1 MKKATQK
8 FNTKKSKI
16 VFASFLL
23 AGLFN
28 QLTSTLFVEA
38 MAQDNVLGNS
48 SDIFIS
54 SDSILEEE
62 ILSKEATIQD
72 SVFIQPACS
81 MDDECVG
88 KEEEKEKKDETVK
101 HEYNRVV
108 VTAYSSTPDQTDS
121 SPFITANGSQVRD
134 GIVACNFLPFGTK
147 VRFPEY
153 SGDKIFTV
161 EDRMAKKNNEKMDI
175 WMSSR
180 NVALEFG
187 VKSLAVEVIE

>member
-1 MKKATQK
+1 M
-8 FNTKKSKI
+8 
-16 VFASFLL
+16 VFASFIL

-62 ILSKEATIQD
+62 ILSKEATIHD

-81 MDDECVG
+81 MDDGCVG
-88 KEEEKEKKDETVK
+88 KEEEKEKKDEAVK

-153 SGDKIFTV
+153 SGDKVFTV

-175 WMSSR
+175 WMPSR
-180 NVALEFG
+180 SIALEFG
-187 VKSLAVEVIE
+187 VKRLAVEIIE